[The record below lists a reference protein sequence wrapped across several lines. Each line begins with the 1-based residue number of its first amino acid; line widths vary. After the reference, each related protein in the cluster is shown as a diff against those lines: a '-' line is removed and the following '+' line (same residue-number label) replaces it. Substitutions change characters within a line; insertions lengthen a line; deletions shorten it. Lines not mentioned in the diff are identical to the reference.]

1 MIRFVLAS
9 DGLTDITAHIVRLGN
24 VLVITSHCRRRRR
37 RSQPLLLLLL
47 FVFMLR
53 RHNRRGSKVDSKRM
67 KAPTINESKSA

>member
-24 VLVITSHCRRRRR
+24 VLVITSHCRRRR